1 MWWRRVRGQQ
11 TKNCVGGKF
20 LLYKG
25 QMNVKVNTLLW
36 LQKLPYYASC
46 MQLLFQAPNTEKHT
60 VSN

>member
-1 MWWRRVRGQQ
+1 MWWRKARGQQ
-11 TKNCVGGKF
+11 TRNGVGGKF

-25 QMNVKVNTLLW
+25 QMNVKVNALLW

-46 MQLLFQAPNTEKHT
+46 RQLSSQSTQYKKHT